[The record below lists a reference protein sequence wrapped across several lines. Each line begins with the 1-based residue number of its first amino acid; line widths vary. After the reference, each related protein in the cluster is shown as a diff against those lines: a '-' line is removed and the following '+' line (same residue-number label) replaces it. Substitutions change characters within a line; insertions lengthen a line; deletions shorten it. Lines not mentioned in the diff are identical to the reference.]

1 MTLARAAMVVS
12 GIWCASAMAQ
22 EQPAAPQVAPAPSA
36 EPAAPA
42 NPIAGDPPAPDSDAS
57 APVYQT
63 SLIEDERPVERVQIT
78 DPYIDMRTGPGRGY
92 PIFHVAERS
101 EWIEIELRH
110 TDWYR
115 VRTAKGK
122 VGWVNRAQLETTLT
136 AAGSKKTFRDL
147 VLDDYLRRRLEFGG
161 AWGKFKS
168 EPMLKV
174 WTGYRLSDTL
184 SAEATLG
191 QVQGLYSGT
200 DFWHINLMIEPWS
213 DQRWSP
219 FFGIGMGKFK
229 NIPNASLVSAIT
241 TDAKLA
247 DAMLGVR
254 YHLTDRFVV
263 RLDYSIYTAF
273 VADTRSTEYRAV
285 TGGVSFF
292 F

>member
-1 MTLARAAMVVS
+1 MHFHAQRFLALGPAVFVAALLWS
-12 GIWCASAMAQ
+12 AAACAEDPATG
-22 EQPAAPQVAPAPSA
+22 AAPNPAPTTT
-36 EPAAPA
+36 
-42 NPIAGDPPAPDSDAS
+42 PDD
-57 APVYQT
+57 
-63 SLIEDERPVERVQIT
+63 RPVERVQIT
-78 DPYIDMRTGPGRGY
+78 DPYIELRTGPGRGY

-115 VRTAKGK
+115 VRTLKGK

-136 AAGSKKTFRDL
+136 DAGGQKTFRDL

-174 WTGYRLSDTL
+174 WAGYRLSDTL
-184 SAEATLG
+184 SVEATVG

-200 DFWHINLMIEPWS
+200 DFWHLNLMSEPWS
-213 DQRWSP
+213 DQRLSP
-219 FFGIGMGKFK
+219 FFAIGMGKFK

-241 TDAKLA
+241 VDAKLA
-247 DAMLGVR
+247 DAMVGVR
-254 YHLTDRFVV
+254 YHITDRFIA
-263 RLDYSIYTAF
+263 RLDYAVYTAF

-285 TGGVSFF
+285 TGGISFF